1 MCIRD
6 RYKEGNWLQRKT
18 VEYNAQDNSNSVDKI
33 INFFDK
39 NKKNLDFESGFRSN
53 EPIFVLGLP
62 RAGSTLLEQILA
74 SHSKIEGTQELG
86 NIMTIGRRIRT
97 FNNSNCCSVYLFVV
111 ASNIIFLQKG
121 LLSVFS
127 GGASGLS
134 IY

>member
-1 MCIRD
+1 MNQIKILKDHLSHIR
-6 RYKEGNWLQRKT
+6 KGNWLQRKT

-39 NKKNLDFESGFRSN
+39 NKKNLNFESGFKSN

-86 NIMTIGRRIRT
+86 KYHDNWKKNKN
-97 FNNSNCCSVYLFVV
+97 F
-111 ASNIIFLQKG
+111 
-121 LLSVFS
+121 
-127 GGASGLS
+127 
-134 IY
+134 